1 MSERYIEANGIRLAY
16 EEFGDPAH
24 PAVLLIMGLGTQM
37 IAWPESLCRGLA
49 QRGYRVIR
57 FDNRDIGLSEKLE
70 GRRVPAILKLLAYQR
85 LNWDLEVPY
94 TLHDMA
100 LDAVGLL
107 DSLGIPHAHIVGA
120 SMGGMIAQL
129 VAGEHSERTLSLV
142 SIMSTSGHKSLPS
155 PDLKVA
161 RQLLSRPRSND
172 RQALL
177 EHSMRT
183 LRVIGSPAYQASD
196 EELKAKVVA
205 SASRSYYPAGFLR
218 HMAAIAASGDRVETL
233 KKITAPSL
241 VIHGN
246 DDVLVPVACG
256 IDTARYISGA
266 RLQLIDG
273 MGHDFPQPL
282 MPYFVELIGDH
293 LDAAIGHP
301 GPATGPLGGANAGQ
315 VSLPLPSERRGQ

>member
-1 MSERYIEANGIRLAY
+1 MSEQYIEANGIRLAY
-16 EEFGDPAH
+16 EEFGEPAR

-49 QRGYRVIR
+49 ERGYRVIR

-70 GRRVPAILKLLAYQR
+70 GSKVPAILKLLAYQR
-85 LNWDLEVPY
+85 FNWDLEVPY

-107 DSLGIPHAHIVGA
+107 DSLEIPRAHIIGA

-129 VAGEHSERTLSLV
+129 VAGEHPERTLSLV
-142 SIMSTSGHKSLPS
+142 SIMSTSGHRSLPS

-161 RQLLSRPRSND
+161 RQLLSRPRGND

-183 LRVIGSPAYQASD
+183 LRLIGSPAYQPSD
-196 EELKAKVVA
+196 EELRARVIA
-205 SASRSYYPAGFLR
+205 SSRRSYYPAGYLR

-241 VIHGN
+241 VIHGK
-246 DDVLVPVACG
+246 DDVLVPVEAG
-256 IDTARYISGA
+256 IDTARYIRGA
-266 RLQLIDG
+266 GLELIDG
-273 MGHDFPQPL
+273 MGHDFPQQL
-282 MPYFVELIGDH
+282 MPHFVQLIGDH
-293 LDAAIGHP
+293 LDAAAAHP
-301 GPATGPLGGANAGQ
+301 CQDSVAANAD
-315 VSLPLPSERRGQ
+315 